1 MLRSFSA
8 ILFCAL
14 IALPLYAQEQPKEEK
29 LQEKIARLITELGS
43 DDWRVRESAQREL
56 IDLGKVAGEA
66 LSEAAKSSDFEV
78 RLRATKIL
86 KSLYWLSAEELKKA
100 EELVRQFLELKLEL
114 KQADVVKSYS
124 SIIRGLRRIKNSQH
138 YLIDSIVEAKDA
150 NKREKLAQLLNGTE
164 YTDPFRRVNTE
175 ANFTEDVLLTLARD
189 GVVPQSVRS
198 KAAKA
203 LGEMK
208 SVLSVASLIDLLTLP
223 QPEVNLEILN
233 ALKKIVPVDNAPT
246 RKLPMQV
253 NETDKQFWRDWWDKN
268 AKSEQYSASAKDV
281 EVRRK
286 VEGEWAKAPSPFLG
300 VAKSA
305 LLPEYGGAHIDD
317 VLPNTAAFAAGLRTG
332 DVVVEIEGRDV
343 SNWEDL
349 VRGIRRSKVGQKVQ
363 LKVIREGKEQTIEA
377 TLGSREQYERQ

>member
-8 ILFCAL
+8 ILFCAV

-29 LQEKIARLITELGS
+29 LQEKIARLISELGS

-78 RLRATKIL
+78 RLRATRIL

-100 EELVRQFLELKLEL
+100 EELVNQFLELKLEL

-138 YLIDSIVEAKDA
+138 YLIDSIVEAEDA

-198 KAAKA
+198 KAVKA

-233 ALKKIVPVDNAPT
+233 ALKKIVPVDNAPE

-253 NETDKQFWRDWWDKN
+253 NETDRQFWRDWWDKN
-268 AKSEQYSASAKDV
+268 AKSEQYSASAKDL
-281 EVRRK
+281 EMRK
-286 VEGEWAKAPSPFLG
+286 KLEEEWAKAPAPFLG

-305 LLPEYGGAHIDD
+305 LLPEHGGARIED
-317 VLPNTAAFAAGLRTG
+317 VVAGTAASAAGLQVG
-332 DVVVEIEGRDV
+332 DVVTEIEGRDV

-363 LKVIREGKEQTIEA
+363 LKVIRDGKEQTIEA
-377 TLGSREQYERQ
+377 TLGSREQYEKQ